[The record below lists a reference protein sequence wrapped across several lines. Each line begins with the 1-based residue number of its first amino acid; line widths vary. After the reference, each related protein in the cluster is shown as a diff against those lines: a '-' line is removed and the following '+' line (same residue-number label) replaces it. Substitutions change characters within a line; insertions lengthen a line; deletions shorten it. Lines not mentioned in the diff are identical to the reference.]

1 MCIDVGKIREA
12 IGVSREEI
20 PEAGFR

>member
-20 PEAGFR
+20 PEAGPR